1 MYMETFWYWLLRLSL
16 VVAVVWSRFDA
27 AVISVTII
35 VGIFTNLGNSSSG
48 ISAYSIFNRGC
59 QYLLGDSRAEAVD
72 RELRGHAVV
81 SETQPESP
89 RYLNIPSK
97 FINLPCPCG
106 SGLKAKR
113 CHAMRSVRK
122 PGPSV
127 RAREA
132 SGSRDEE
139 FRGFEVVG

>member
-1 MYMETFWYWLLRLSL
+1 METFWNWLLRLSFL
-16 VVAVVWSRFDA
+16 VAVVWSRFDA
-27 AVISVTII
+27 AVISVAII
-35 VGIFTNLGNSSSG
+35 VGIFTNLGNSASG

-59 QYLLGDSRAEAVD
+59 QYLLGDSRADAVD
-72 RELRGHAVV
+72 RELRGHTVV
-81 SETQPESP
+81 SDPQPESP
-89 RYLNIPSK
+89 GFLNIPSK

-122 PGPSV
+122 PGPSL

-132 SGSRDEE
+132 SGSRDDE
-139 FRGFEVVG
+139 FTGFEVVG